1 MTFTPKYAKIHH
13 ENAKN
18 GGRLAPLRREVMCM
32 VTYEA
37 LFLFAQTLMLT
48 VTSVTAIITLVITIV
63 KLYAKHSD
71 TKNKRKK

>member
-1 MTFTPKYAKIHH
+1 
-13 ENAKN
+13 
-18 GGRLAPLRREVMCM
+18 M

>member
-1 MTFTPKYAKIHH
+1 MTCTPKYAKIYH